1 MREINLIEHEG
12 RITLMYTIENS
23 KRQDVIE
30 DKYLKKL
37 NCKKTNTSRGLKKT
51 FYIEDDEKEKNVV
64 ILTFL
69 KDSVLINLAIVEDD
83 TFKMATVSSKI
94 KYIQTKKEGKT
105 EFYYTPTR
113 QRKIFII
120 DVETGNEILPQL
132 MLEETGEVRGKVM
145 LEKNKKY
152 LALELRRDGFKKIQ
166 AGFVR
171 FNEQDEK
178 YVLDIDEK
186 EAKVVDI
193 SKLIE
198 MIRQGQSIETKLN
211 TKQDREHEK

>member
-186 EAKVVDI
+186 EARVVDI